1 VNMLKQIIMAVSMFL
16 CLSGI
21 TFTFDMEECKR
32 WEDVIYGPELDIDW
46 ELKGEDW
53 GQQFCN
59 IPASRNHRHFFEPN
73 MLGRW
78 SGAAPSFVEWE
89 SERVLV
95 IRCVNNRKATYI
107 HVAWVRGGAYM
118 GKALAVWRQDE
129 LAY

>member
-1 VNMLKQIIMAVSMFL
+1 MDMRKRIIMAVSVFL
-16 CLSGI
+16 CLSGSI
-21 TFTFDMEECKR
+21 FTFDMEMCKR
-32 WEDVIYGPELDIDW
+32 WEDLIYGPELDIDW

-59 IPASRNHRHFFEPN
+59 IPAFRTHRHFFEPRQI
-73 MLGRW
+73 GEW
-78 SGAAPSFVEWE
+78 KGAVPAFVDWE
-89 SERVLV
+89 NERVLV

-107 HVAWVRGGAYM
+107 HVAWDWYT